1 MVLKYSLAE
10 NLLTERPDDFSAQ
23 TYSMGSLDREAIITR
38 ILQKGALLTR
48 TDILAVLNAF
58 EETITDALLTGYVVN
73 LPLFNTS
80 FSISGVFE
88 SAMDS
93 FDGNRHKLNINLTKG
108 ALLRNAEKSVKL
120 EKTAARAPQPTIQEV
135 IDSISG
141 VVNERLTASG
151 VVELRGYNLRIEGDD
166 PTCGLWFVSDNGSET
181 KAAVILENKPSR
193 IMAMIPALAPGN
205 WQVKVVTQF
214 TGSSKTLKTPKM
226 MIYPKNL
233 TVEN

>member
-1 MVLKYSLAE
+1 MVLKYSLVE
-10 NLLTERPDDFSAQ
+10 NLLTERPDDLSAQ
-23 TYSMGSLDREAIITR
+23 THSMGSFDREAIITR
-38 ILQKGALLTR
+38 MLQKGTLLTR

-58 EETITDALLTGYVVN
+58 EETITDALLNGYAVN

-80 FSISGVFE
+80 FSISGLFE
-88 SAMDS
+88 GAMDS

-108 ALLRNAEKSVKL
+108 TLLRNAEKNVKL

-135 IDSISG
+135 MDSVSG
-141 VVNERLTASG
+141 AVNERLTASG

-166 PTCGLWFVSDNGSET
+166 PTCGLWFIAENGIET

-193 IMAMIPALAPGN
+193 IMAMIPALAAGN

-214 TGSSKTLKTPKM
+214 TGSGKSLKTPKM

-233 TVEN
+233 TV